1 MLRRLL
7 FTAAVV
13 VALAAPANA
22 AAQSNRVLL
31 MPGVTYDRGVEFTTH
46 GPVAVHVINAPKP
59 GGFWSLKPHLSNGAI
74 VGREP
79 VTQMQKSLATA
90 ATVAGVNGDL
100 SGVDGRPAG
109 ILLRNNVLAHPPLRE
124 RSSIGIGADGRLRV
138 ERVQHFGTWRG
149 NGQRRPLMLNREPGS
164 NAVSLFTPEWGPVA
178 PTVQGGVEVVLS
190 SLGPTYANAEP
201 AGQVVQVVQGT
212 GSPIPPGG
220 AVLQG
225 RGTQAQRL
233 VEEAPLGAIVTIRN
247 LLSPSWSD
255 VLDAIGGGPA
265 LVRDGKPIFRAQ
277 ELFTTAQMARN
288 ARTAVGQTAAGRIL
302 LVAVDGRKPG
312 YSVGMTNFE
321 LAQTMVRLGAVT
333 AAGLD
338 FGTSTTMAFEGEL
351 LNRPSDPGGERA
363 VSEGLFV
370 LYTGIHA
377 APPGVAVLS
386 PNGDGVDDVQEL
398 SYKVVR
404 PSNVEVRLVGPDRAA
419 RVLDAGQRAPG
430 VYRFTWNGATPE
442 GAPEREGQ
450 WRLVANAV
458 DDQAQASSAER
469 SFSLNRTLGG
479 LSVPA
484 SVRIT
489 PRGGSL
495 RAAFT
500 LSRGARVTAT
510 VETTGGAVIRTL
522 FRARPVSAGAR
533 AVSWNGRDSR
543 GVLAHGGRYA
553 IRVVAAN
560 EVGRAEL
567 SKPFTL
573 RR

>member
-1 MLRRLL
+1 MLRKLL
-7 FTAAVV
+7 ITAAAA
-13 VALAAPANA
+13 VALAAPATA
-22 AAQSNRVLL
+22 SAQTNRVLL
-31 MPGVTYDRGVEFTTH
+31 MPGVTYERGVQFTTH
-46 GPVAVHVINAPKP
+46 GPVAVHVIDAPKP

-74 VGREP
+74 VGRERL
-79 VTQMQKSLATA
+79 TQMQKSIASV

-100 SGVDGRPAG
+100 SGIDGRPDG

-149 NGQRRPLMLNREPGS
+149 TGQRRPLQLNREPGA
-164 NAVSLFTPEWGPVA
+164 NAISLFTPEWGPVA
-178 PTVQGGVEVVLS
+178 PTVAGGVEVVLAS
-190 SLGPTYANAEP
+190 VGPTYANAEP
-201 AGQVVQVVQGT
+201 AGQVVEVVQGT
-212 GSPIPPGG
+212 GSRIPPDG

-233 VEEAPLGAIVTIRN
+233 VEEAPLGATVTIRN
-247 LLSPSWSD
+247 LLSPPWSD
-255 VLDAIGGGPA
+255 VLDALGGGPA

-277 ELFTTAQMARN
+277 EMFTTSQMARN

-363 VSEGLFV
+363 VSEGLFL
-370 LYTGIHA
+370 LYTGVYA
-377 APPGVAVLS
+377 APPRVAVVS

-398 SYKVVR
+398 SYKLVR
-404 PSNVEVRLVGPDRAA
+404 PSTVTVRLVGPGTT
-419 RVLDAGQRAPG
+419 RVLDSGQRAPG
-430 VYRFTWNGATPE
+430 VYRFTWTGTTAE
-442 GAPEREGQ
+442 GAREVEGQ
-450 WRLVANAV
+450 WRLAVSAV
-458 DDQAQASSAER
+458 DDQGQASSAER
-469 SFSLNRTLGG
+469 PFSLNRTLGS
-479 LSVPA
+479 LAVPA

-489 PRGGSL
+489 PRGGRI

-500 LSRGARVTAT
+500 LSRRARITAT
-510 VETTGGAVIRTL
+510 VETAGGAVIRTL
-522 FRARPVSAGAR
+522 VRARQFPAGSQ
-533 AVSWNGRDSR
+533 AVTWNGRDAR

-553 IRVVAAN
+553 IRVVASN
-560 EVGRAEL
+560 EVGRVED

>member
-1 MLRRLL
+1 MLWRLL
-7 FTAAVV
+7 ITATAA
-13 VALAAPANA
+13 VALAAPANTS
-22 AAQSNRVLL
+22 AQTNRALL
-31 MPGVTYDRGVEFTTH
+31 MPGVTYERGVQFTTH

-74 VGREP
+74 VGRERL
-79 VTQMQKSLATA
+79 TQMQKSIASV

-100 SGVDGRPAG
+100 SGVDGRPEG

-149 NGQRRPLMLNREPGS
+149 TGQRRPLQLNREPGA

-178 PTVQGGVEVVLS
+178 PTVQGGVEVVLA

-220 AVLQG
+220 GVLQG

-233 VEEAPLGAIVTIRN
+233 VEEAPVGASVTIRN

-277 ELFTTAQMARN
+277 ELFTTSQMARN

-370 LYTGIHA
+370 LYSGVYA
-377 APPGVAVLS
+377 APPRVAVLS

-404 PSNVEVRLVGPDRAA
+404 PSNVTVRLLGPEGTA
-419 RVLDAGQRAPG
+419 RVLDSGPRAPG
-430 VYRFTWNGATPE
+430 VYRFTWTGATADGAAEPE
-442 GAPEREGQ
+442 GL
-450 WRLVANAV
+450 WRLVASAR
-458 DDQAQASSAER
+458 DDQGQASSSER
-469 SFSLNRTLGG
+469 TFSLNRTLAG

-484 SVRIT
+484 SVRVT
-489 PRGGSL
+489 PRGGSV

-500 LSRGARVTAT
+500 LSRRARVTAT
-510 VETTGGAVIRTL
+510 VETAGGAVIRTL
-522 FRARPVSAGAR
+522 MRARQLPSGSQVVA
-533 AVSWNGRDSR
+533 WNGRDAR
-543 GVLAHGGRYA
+543 GALAHAGRYA
-553 IRVVAAN
+553 IRVVASSD
-560 EVGRAEL
+560 VGRAAL
-567 SKPFTL
+567 SKPFDL